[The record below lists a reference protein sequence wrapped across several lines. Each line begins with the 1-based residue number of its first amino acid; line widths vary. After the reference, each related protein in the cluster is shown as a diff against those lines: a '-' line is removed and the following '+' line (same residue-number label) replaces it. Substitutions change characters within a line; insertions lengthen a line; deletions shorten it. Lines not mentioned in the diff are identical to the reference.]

1 MSPKSRPPETAGK
14 KGKKRKKGAKGGSVA
29 AHAVVVEETA
39 SGPPFGIIVLFA
51 VVLSMAPLM
60 QFVEGTMPFDAAV
73 LRFLAALAVSWIL
86 TNLVYAVATSFGA
99 TETTQPPETPVTGV
113 AFDGAYVPDPD
124 AHYRT
129 TPMNDGVGGR

>member
-1 MSPKSRPPETAGK
+1 MSPKSRPPKAKGK
-14 KGKKRKKGAKGGSVA
+14 KGKKGDA
-29 AHAVVVEETA
+29 AAATQTIVEEA

-60 QFVEGTMPFDAAV
+60 QFVEGTMAFDGAV

-86 TNLVYAVATSFGA
+86 TNLVYAVAHSFGGTE
-99 TETTQPPETPVTGV
+99 TETTTSLSDAPLG
-113 AFDGAYVPDPD
+113 GAYVPDPD

-129 TPMNDGVGGR
+129 TPVGDPGDR